1 MLSEILLI
9 YIISI
14 LTLLLHLDF
23 YCIRLL
29 YHKIGLAKAQLIA
42 SLNIKDLMFAI
53 AINMRLQKSP
63 QLEWRL

>member
-29 YHKIGLAKAQLIA
+29 YHKIELATAQLMA
-42 SLNIKDLMFAI
+42 SLKI
-53 AINMRLQKSP
+53 
-63 QLEWRL
+63 